1 MKGLIK
7 VAKEK
12 KDKLDEAGWKALI
25 EEAKKFKTEVKT
37 KLEAYEKETKTVVK
51 AIGEADT
58 KFKAEMEKAGK
69 EVVKQKPKDDKDKT
83 KTASYK
89 ALTDG

>member
-1 MKGLIK
+1 MIK
-7 VAKEK
+7 QASTFKPEVDK
-12 KDKLDEAGWKALI
+12 KLKAY
-25 EEAKKFKTEVKT
+25 AD
-37 KLEAYEKETKTVVK
+37 ETKTVVK

-69 EVVKQKPKDDKDKT
+69 EVVKQKPADDKDAK